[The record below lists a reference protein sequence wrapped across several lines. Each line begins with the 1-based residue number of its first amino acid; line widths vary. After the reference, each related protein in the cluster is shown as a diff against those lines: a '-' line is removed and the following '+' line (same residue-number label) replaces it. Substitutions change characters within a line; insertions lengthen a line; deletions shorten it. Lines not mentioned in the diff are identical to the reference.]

1 MPKSIELERRKSK
14 KERNDKSTVYK
25 MTRVYYVKCRRK
37 NAIVRKVSEQ
47 KRRRILCLKY
57 KVGRKKEW

>member
-14 KERNDKSTVYK
+14 KKRNDKSTMYK

-37 NAIVRKVSEQ
+37 NTIVRKVSEQ

-57 KVGRKKEW
+57 KVERKRE